1 MPRARITMK
10 KIRTIIRL
18 HTQGSVS
25 GRMISQ
31 ATGVSRPV
39 VGYYLSLFAQS
50 GLSFADVQAMSD
62 SELEAQLRPRD
73 AKLDPRYDALC
84 QLLPKITQELGRTGV
99 TRQLLWEEYR
109 GSHPD
114 GYSYTQFCFHL
125 QAYSET
131 SDLAMHLEHEAGKKL
146 FIDFAG
152 SKPRLMDA
160 KSRIEREVQLFVA
173 VYPASALVYCEATET
188 QGVECV
194 VRATR
199 HALEYAGGTPAIIV
213 PDNLKSAVTKP
224 DRYEP
229 KINETFEDFA
239 SHYGC
244 VVIPA
249 RVRRP
254 RDKALV
260 EASVNRVYQRIL
272 APLRDRQFHT
282 LDELNDAI
290 GEQLELLNA
299 QPMQRIGISRWERFR
314 SIELPALTPLPGEP
328 YQLRRF
334 HQATVGFNYHLY
346 FSPDKHY
353 YSVPSAY
360 RRKVVRVVSNDTSVE
375 VYYNHERIATHRRNR
390 SPGGYS
396 THSEH
401 MPLQHRLYAEWSP
414 ERFLNWATK
423 IGPNTGELIA
433 AVLESRDV
441 AEQAFRSCLGIL
453 KLAERYEDSR
463 LEAAST
469 RALAYGVRSYRGIR
483 SILEKGL
490 DRSSTEQTRSFVLP
504 DHPNIRGGEY
514 YRNAASGGH
523 S

>member
-1 MPRARITMK
+1 MR

-25 GRMISQ
+25 QRMISK

-39 VGYYLSLFAQS
+39 VAYYLGLFEHS
-50 GLSFADVQAMSD
+50 GLSFADVLQLSD
-62 SELEAQLRPRD
+62 SDLEVRLRPSEARV
-73 AKLDPRYDALC
+73 DPRYEALSR
-84 QLLPKITQELGRTGV
+84 LLPNITQELGRIGV

-109 GSHPD
+109 GQHPE

-125 QAYSET
+125 RAYCET
-131 SDLAMHLEHEAGKKL
+131 GELAMHLEHEAGKEL

-152 SKPRLMDA
+152 NKPQLMDA
-160 KSRIEREVQLFVA
+160 KTGIEREVQLFVA
-173 VYPASALVYCEATET
+173 VFPASALVYCEATET
-188 QGVECV
+188 QAVECV

-199 HALEYAGGTPAIIV
+199 HALEYAGGAPEIIV

-224 DRYEP
+224 SRYEP

-272 APLRDRQFHT
+272 APLRDRQFHS

-290 GEQLELLNA
+290 GERLELLNE
-299 QPMQRIGISRWERFR
+299 QPMQRIGISRWQRFR
-314 SIELPALTPLPGEP
+314 SIELAALKPLPEQP
-328 YQLRRF
+328 YQIRRF
-334 HQATVGFNYHLY
+334 HQVTVGFNYHVY
-346 FSPDKHY
+346 FSPDKHN
-353 YSVPSAY
+353 YSVPWTY
-360 RRKVVRVVSNDTSVE
+360 RRKQVRVVSSEKNVE
-375 VYYNHERIATHRRNR
+375 VYYNHQRIATHRRDR
-390 SPGGYS
+390 RAGGYS
-396 THSEH
+396 TQPEH
-401 MPLQHRLYAEWSP
+401 MPSQHRLYAEWSP
-414 ERFLNWATK
+414 ERFLSWAQN
-423 IGPNTGELIA
+423 IGPKTRELIA
-433 AVLESRDV
+433 AVLDSRQV

-453 KLAERYEDSR
+453 KLAERYEASR

-469 RALAYGVRSYRGIR
+469 RALAYGVSSYRGVR

-490 DRSSTEQTRSFVLP
+490 DRSGAERPGSFVLP
-504 DHPNIRGGEY
+504 EHPNIRGEQY
-514 YRNAASGGH
+514 YDRAASGGR